1 MMSNHREREFFME
14 RTLIYTAD
22 NSIVS
27 MPVSRFLKQKGFSS
41 QNLVQLKK
49 DPSAV
54 LANGIPC
61 FMNHILQPGDTLT
74 LHIREES
81 FFGEDSPGKSAVK
94 YCLRGCGSY
103 GDQQACGNADPPFHE
118 QLLQFPGE

>member
-54 LANGIPC
+54 
-61 FMNHILQPGDTLT
+61 
-74 LHIREES
+74 
-81 FFGEDSPGKSAVK
+81 FF
-94 YCLRGCGSY
+94 
-103 GDQQACGNADPPFHE
+103 
-118 QLLQFPGE
+118 

>member
-1 MMSNHREREFFME
+1 MSNHREREFFME

-74 LHIREES
+74 LHIRENHSSE
-81 FFGEDSPGKSAVK
+81 KI
-94 YCLRGCGSY
+94 
-103 GDQQACGNADPPFHE
+103 PPVNLPLNIVYELSLIHI
-118 QLLQFPGE
+118 